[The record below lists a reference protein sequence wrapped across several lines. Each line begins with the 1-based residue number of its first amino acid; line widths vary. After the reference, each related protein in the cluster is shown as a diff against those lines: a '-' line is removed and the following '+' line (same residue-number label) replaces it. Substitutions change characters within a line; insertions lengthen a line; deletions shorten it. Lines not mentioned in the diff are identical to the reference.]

1 MLVLSRKTDELV
13 RIGDNIL
20 VRVLG
25 VKGRVVRLGIEAP
38 TDISILRGELTTF
51 DSTTVSGH
59 VGLAH
64 KTPTPRLAGGPRK
77 RRTGA
82 A

>member
-1 MLVLSRKTDELV
+1 MLVLTRKTDEFV

-38 TDISILRGELTTF
+38 ADISILRGELSTF
-51 DSTTVSGH
+51 DSTAVSRH
-59 VGLAH
+59 AGLAP
-64 KTPTPRLAGGPRK
+64 KATAPRPARGLNN

>member
-1 MLVLSRKTDELV
+1 MLVLSRRTDEFL

-25 VKGRVVRLGIEAP
+25 VKGRVVRLGIDAP
-38 TDISILRGELTTF
+38 SDIPILRGELTTF
-51 DSTTVSGH
+51 D
-59 VGLAH
+59 
-64 KTPTPRLAGGPRK
+64 PTGACRQAGDAQEARAGRRARGPNG